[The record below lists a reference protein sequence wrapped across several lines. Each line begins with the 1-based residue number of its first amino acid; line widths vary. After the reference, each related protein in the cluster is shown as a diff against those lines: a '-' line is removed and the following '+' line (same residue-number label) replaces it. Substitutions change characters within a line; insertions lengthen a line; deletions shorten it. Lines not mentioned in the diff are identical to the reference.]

1 MKEKDKKNTFQM
13 ISREP
18 YEMSVVAAGN
28 HGFGFGLPFLVT
40 ELLGSLFTV
49 WPNAKSLSAVQVQS
63 PHTELSH
70 CKFK

>member
-1 MKEKDKKNTFQM
+1 
-13 ISREP
+13 
-18 YEMSVVAAGN
+18 MSVVAAGN

-49 WPNAKSLSAVQVQS
+49 WLNAKSLSAVQVQS